1 MKQTIIAI
9 FTAATAL
16 ATLVSCSK
24 QNLPY
29 DLEGV
34 EKTVVISI
42 NKPAGSS
49 AVLHQDKSDEFE
61 MTLTLSQF
69 QGDVSMLK
77 EAQVSAVYTHGSEK
91 KFAHIVT
98 GITSFPTT
106 VKVKMSDVCTKM
118 GISEIATGDKIEFTP
133 SHTLNS
139 GSQVD
144 GWNKYAGF
152 NNTYYS
158 AWTDTEGK
166 AVSYKISY
174 TSFAPYDLNDY
185 LGNFFLDGNQED
197 GWVVVSALDE
207 YPDPT
212 LLPEG
217 ITNSDL
223 DGILLDGSVFGWF
236 FCEGEVLKAW
246 INKKDYTLIIPDQV
260 ILPDG
265 FDVGIDLSIID
276 ATGEL
281 DTMNHT
287 ISFNATYNVLPVG
300 SYGAYAFTFYPEAA
314 E

>member
-133 SHTLNS
+133 SHTLNN
-139 GSQVD
+139 GTQVD

-166 AVSYKISY
+166 AVSYKISF

-185 LGNFFLDGNQED
+185 LGNFFVDGD
-197 GWVVVSALDE
+197 PSVGGVVISALDE
-207 YPDPT
+207 YPDPSC
-212 LLPEG
+212 LPAG
-217 ITNSDL
+217 ITNDDL
-223 DGILLDGSVFGWF
+223 DGIFLDGSLNGWF
-236 FCEGEVLKAW
+236 WGGDVLKAW
-246 INKKDYTLIIPDQV
+246 INKKDYTLIIPDQTIV
-260 ILPDG
+260 PNGYGPGL
-265 FDVGIDLSIID
+265 DVVVSS
-276 ATGEL
+276 ASGEL
-281 DTMNHT
+281 DTMTHT
-287 ISFNATYNVLPVG
+287 IKINATYDVPGLG
-300 SYGAYAFTFYPEAA
+300 SFGAYSFTFYPEAT

>member
-1 MKQTIIAI
+1 MKHTIIAI

-16 ATLVSCSK
+16 TTLVSCSK

-34 EKTVVISI
+34 EKTVIISI
-42 NKPAGSS
+42 NKPAGSG
-49 AVLHQDKSDEFE
+49 AVLHLDKSDEFE
-61 MTLTLSQF
+61 MALTLSQF
-69 QGDVSMLK
+69 QGDVSMLE

-91 KFAHIVT
+91 KFAHVAT

-106 VKVKMSDVCTKM
+106 VKVKMSDICAKM
-118 GISEIATGDKIEFTP
+118 GISEIVTGDKIEFTP
-133 SHTLNS
+133 SHTLKS
-139 GSQVD
+139 GTQVD

-152 NNTYYS
+152 NNTYFS

-166 AVSYKISY
+166 AISYKISY
-174 TSFAPYDLNDY
+174 TAFAPYNLNDY
-185 LGNFFLDGNQED
+185 LGDFFLDGED

-223 DGILLDGSVFGWF
+223 DGILLDGSEYGWF
-236 FCEGEVLKAW
+236 FGGEVLKAW

-265 FDVGIDLSIID
+265 YDVGIDLSISD

-287 ISFNATYNVLPVG
+287 ITFNATYNVLPLG
-300 SYGAYAFTFYPEAA
+300 SYGAYKFTFCPA